1 MENIKNFIKQN
12 LRLILAIA
20 CGVLVVVGIVVFL
33 FLAGDSDGWLKGV
46 FIAFGTVLIL
56 IGCVLLML
64 AAVLGDAEKANF
76 FLYDAK
82 TKSNISVDELD
93 FNLINRKMTFVMIQL
108 ASSAAAAWKENVFS
122 EEKDIF
128 ADGDD
133 AFVPLV
139 AYKMLYDLCER
150 ANDEVWQSYVD
161 ADASAV
167 EAVAAAVELNGDY
180 DLGKAFRF
188 LHDNADGDYERTEKF
203 LTDNKKYI
211 QNKMVK
217 YVKTNIDRFDNV

>member
-1 MENIKNFIKQN
+1 MENIKNSIKKN

-20 CGVLVVVGIVVFL
+20 CGVLIVVGILVFL

-56 IGCVLLML
+56 IGCVLLVL
-64 AAVLGDAEKANF
+64 AAVLSDAENVNF
-76 FLYDAK
+76 FLYDFK
-82 TKSNISVDELD
+82 TKASISVDELD
-93 FNLINRKMTFVMIQL
+93 FNIINKKMTFVMTKL
-108 ASSAAAAWKENVFS
+108 ATSAAAAWRENVFA
-122 EEKDIF
+122 EDKEIF
-128 ADGDD
+128 ADGNVTY
-133 AFVPLV
+133 VPLI

-150 ANDEVWQSYVD
+150 ANEEVWQSYID
-161 ADASAV
+161 ADATVV
-167 EAVAAAVELNGDY
+167 EAVAAAVELNGDH

-217 YVKTNIDRFDNV
+217 YVKANIDRF

>member
-1 MENIKNFIKQN
+1 MEKIKSFIKQN

-20 CGVLVVVGIVVFL
+20 CGVLVVVGILVFI

-46 FIAFGTVLIL
+46 FIAFGIVIIL

-64 AAVLGDAEKANF
+64 AALFGEAEKANF
-76 FLYDAK
+76 FLYDSKKKA
-82 TKSNISVDELD
+82 NIPLDELD
-93 FNLINRKMTFVMIQL
+93 FNLINRKMTYVMTTL

-122 EEKDIF
+122 EDKDVF

-161 ADASAV
+161 ADATVV
-167 EAVAAAVELNGDY
+167 EAVAAAVELNGDH

-188 LHDNADGDYERTEKF
+188 LHDNADGDHERTEKF

-211 QNKMVK
+211 QNKMLK
-217 YVKTNIDRFDNV
+217 YVKTNIDRF

>member
-1 MENIKNFIKQN
+1 MEKIKNVIKQN

-20 CGVLVVVGIVVFL
+20 CGVLIVVGILVFL

-46 FIAFGTVLIL
+46 FIAFGIVIIL
-56 IGCVLLML
+56 IGCVLLMI
-64 AAVLGDAEKANF
+64 AAVIGDIEKANF
-76 FLYDAK
+76 FLYDSK
-82 TKSNISVDELD
+82 TKANMSIDELD
-93 FNLINRKMTFVMIQL
+93 FNLVNRKMTFVMTTL

-122 EEKDIF
+122 EDNEIF

-150 ANDEVWQSYVD
+150 ANDEVWQNYVD
-161 ADASAV
+161 ADATVV
-167 EAVAAAVELNGDY
+167 EAVAAAVELNGDR

-188 LHDNADGDYERTEKF
+188 LHENADGDYERTEKF
-203 LTDNKKYI
+203 LSDNKKYI
-211 QNKMVK
+211 QNKMLK
-217 YVKTNIDRFDNV
+217 YVKANIDRF

>member
-1 MENIKNFIKQN
+1 MENIKNSIKKN

-20 CGVLVVVGIVVFL
+20 CGVLIVVGILVFL

-56 IGCVLLML
+56 IGCVLLVL
-64 AAVLGDAEKANF
+64 AAVLSDAENVNF
-76 FLYDAK
+76 FLYDFK
-82 TKSNISVDELD
+82 TKASISVDELD
-93 FNLINRKMTFVMIQL
+93 FNIINKKMTFVMTKL
-108 ASSAAAAWKENVFS
+108 ATSAAAAWRENVFA
-122 EEKDIF
+122 EDKEIF
-128 ADGDD
+128 ADGNVTY
-133 AFVPLV
+133 VPLI

-150 ANDEVWQSYVD
+150 ANEEVWQSYID
-161 ADASAV
+161 ADATVV
-167 EAVAAAVELNGDY
+167 EAVAAAVELNGDH

-203 LTDNKKYI
+203 LADNKKYI

-217 YVKTNIDRFDNV
+217 YVKANIDRF